1 MTDEQ
6 KRKYIQE
13 IYQLC
18 GSDSILVI
26 ANRGNIERIPCPF
39 TVIPV
44 RDVGELYKGFKYAVS
59 QVKLAPNL
67 IDVYIIKDKAYYH
80 FNFRLLGR
88 TDPKADY

>member
-1 MTDEQ
+1 MTEDE
-6 KRKYIQE
+6 RIRYIQSVYE
-13 IYQLC
+13 LC

-26 ANRGNIERIPCPF
+26 SHKGRLERISCPF

-44 RDVGELYKGFKYAVS
+44 RDVGVLIKGLKYAVS

-80 FNFRLLGR
+80 FNFRLLGL
-88 TDPKADY
+88 DK